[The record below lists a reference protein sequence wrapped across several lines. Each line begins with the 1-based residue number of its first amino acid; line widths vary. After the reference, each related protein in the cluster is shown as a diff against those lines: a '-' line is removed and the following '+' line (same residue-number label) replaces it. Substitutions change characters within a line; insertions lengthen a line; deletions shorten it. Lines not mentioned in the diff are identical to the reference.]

1 MRAWKADLEAVAE
14 VRVQRVG
21 LSLSYETALA
31 RAGADGGGA
40 TWTGTP
46 LELAVRAD
54 KLRLVEVLL
63 EHGAAVAGKRVVD
76 VPLYDAMEARRFGKY
91 LRGLADD
98 EKDNLIAR
106 PGDVERGFEDLDTLC
121 GNIGA
126 ATAPAEA
133 ARLRALAAGH
143 DARGS
148 GRDVSAEFE
157 RRRRRALL
165 WRCSLLLARGGC
177 GDVLSFVAAGQKKG
191 GLIFANGDMPDDV
204 KGLREAREA
213 LEKCASLAYQVA
225 KEYEDFPT
233 PPATADDAEDALKAR
248 AAAVGKENPLGFDG
262 KALAHAFQLVALH
275 RLTNVVAL
283 EASLLA
289 ATNPSREGAA
299 DVIPGYLDAGGA
311 CASWLD
317 AWLKAVKGNEARSA
331 ARVATA
337 LATAVSKWRE
347 SAPKLRD
354 LVAAQDGPEQTLSSW
369 KSAAKLKDF
378 RPAKLAVAVASQKPK
393 AAAAAAAA
401 PAAAAAADE
410 PKPALTAKQR
420 EKEKKRAKK
429 QKQREEAERQ
439 AREAEDARAA
449 AAAAEADRPPPTPEE
464 QRAAAERRKKELADQ
479 AKREEAAAK
488 ERAARAD
495 RERKREEKAARDAR
509 RKLRDDARRELWR
522 PAQTAL
528 AEVKA
533 RDLELKLK
541 ALPWATL
548 VKRYGISVDEDEL
561 SGYERP
567 DGAPGA
573 RVAARAGSRRAD
585 ARQAHV
591 LVADRVL
598 GWFADRD
605 GAWRDRALDVL
616 GAVARGPLAD
626 PLKGKGA
633 RAGLRT
639 APLDGAMLLL
649 YSAFKD
655 ASGAVGVL
663 AWCAVRKANLD
674 DFVEKILESLDR
686 RAGVSEDEAPFLTL
700 RADHVLLSPGKNTP
714 MKLYVAA
721 CESLPGGRAPG
732 AVKAAVGENRW
743 RPDLRLTEK
752 EAGAV
757 ADDGAPSMVL
767 GRSGTGKTV
776 CMARR
781 IARDRADHAD
791 RELLF
796 VARSQALC
804 NFVRDAA
811 CRGDA
816 DARAAGEP
824 RAAAKFL
831 TVNDLLPLLEERT
844 KNMAAGCKSD
854 VRTPWRRMRY
864 YRRVDGVD
872 FRRDRDLRLT
882 DEDYAKANGNYSSEN
897 DTDSSD
903 DDSSDDDDGAGGAR
917 ATQFG
922 AMSFKVRGSCWP
934 AADLV
939 DFSRFRDE
947 FWDKCGAERA
957 RKNESLSPTFCWVQ
971 IQSFIKGSV
980 TPLIRGEPLERD
992 EYIDESGAISKRR
1005 ATGLSKQDREDCYD
1019 VFVSY
1024 ERELRHR
1031 RLWDATD
1038 REVALIQR
1046 ILEEGFV
1053 ATTPLEAKRDGGA
1066 MAILDHVYCD
1076 EVQDMTQAT
1085 LAVLLLAVGN
1095 RPERLFVCGDTAQ
1108 AIQDGVAFR
1117 FSDLKETIYEL
1128 QKEVKTRQ
1136 GRGAAAMAAASDR
1149 SGAAAA
1155 SKKLFKLTNNYRTH
1169 AGILGAANAVL
1180 DLLEQAF
1187 PNSVDVMEKD
1197 AGVSTGPRPTFS
1209 HERPVLDDLPN
1220 ATLLMRAEPL
1230 RDARR
1235 RLAAERDD
1243 RKALVEEREGAVGA
1257 SDDRDAVLD
1266 RADAALEAAAANIA
1280 DEAEEAAAAWH
1291 AEVKAARKA
1300 HDAETKRRDAD
1311 AKKRRAKRDAWLAD
1325 HDKRAKKAKADLAK
1339 LAKKRARFE
1348 GADGDAGAR
1357 RRASDRRAAE
1367 LEAARAAAE
1376 RVYNQRAREALDLW
1390 NTPSPMDANKHRVIA
1405 AAVVGGDAA
1414 RVDRVVAGLVA
1425 EEVEADVLLGDMEEE
1440 DIADCIAP
1448 DPAAAQIRA
1457 LIVRRGGARLL
1468 ADPRALIGDYARAL
1482 TPAAEASVAPLDHFV
1497 AVERRANADRCAA
1510 EDFDAQEAALRSAS
1524 SAPRAP
1530 PADLD
1535 EPDLPALV
1543 KPTEDHSPAGRA
1555 AYKAEYV
1562 RARATAPTL
1571 AAFGVDAAEVAARAK
1586 RRKKASKAAE
1596 RADAGAIDAEIRR
1609 RRAAAGLTPS
1619 ALHCAELL
1627 DNKLV
1632 STRVFSV
1639 QEFKGLEEE
1648 AVVLVDFFGSAD
1660 KETARAW
1667 RDLFKARREGRGD
1680 FSDLSRRRALER
1692 DLKLLYTA
1700 LTRPRS
1706 RLVILELTK
1715 EGAASDAAKFFTA
1728 KPADGAA
1735 PLAERHKRSTKEKKK
1750 SADGATLSADE
1761 WRSRG
1766 ALIARVATERAEGD
1780 ASSAGDVDARLG
1792 EARDC
1797 FKNAEDAELEHRCD
1811 AVIACAKA
1819 VKDVRA
1825 KVAEARGR
1833 DKGDRDDDDDAKPS
1847 AAEEAAAAAVAE
1859 ALGSLALDEA
1869 LAICKA
1875 ADTGEANKALDDLA
1889 GDIETLKDALASA
1902 T

>member
-1 MRAWKADLEAVAE
+1 MSRGFLNGKKGGARAPAPAAAAADGGDSDGDSMPGLARVELGGDSAAEAAAKSGESDDEPPAPTPAAAPSGALDLAEWSVRDLKKEMAAKGLSADGMVEKAEFVAAIRRFREDRDLALAHQVQEAELAGDGGETHDVDATWATDRLGLLGLDDIVHDVVPQMLDANADEHDTRALVEAVVPEGDAREQFLMDLFERQRMRRERRAAAGRLGGDAEAAVEAAGGGDVAALVESAFHLLSAGADPDAGADDGATPLGLAAVGGFHATAKTLLFDFSVDASVVEGRTIGEIASLYAACCPTREALAKGEDTVASNDTRDPRDVYATLFKVHTTTLTRTMRTWKADLEAVAK

-133 ARLRALAAGH
+133 ERLRALAAGH

-165 WRCSLLLARGGC
+165 WRCSLLLARSGC

-191 GLIFANGDMPDDV
+191 GHIFANGDMPDGV

-233 PPATADDAEDALKAR
+233 PPATTDDAEDALKAR

-262 KALAHAFQLVALH
+262 KALAHAFQLVALQ

-283 EASLLA
+283 EASLLT
-289 ATNPSREGAA
+289 ATNPSSEGVA

-311 CASWLD
+311 SASWLD
-317 AWLKAVKGNEARSA
+317 AWLKAVKGNEAKSA

-347 SAPKLRD
+347 SAPRLRD
-354 LVAAQDGPEQTLSSW
+354 LVAAADEGSEQTLSSW

-378 RPAKLAVAVASQKPK
+378 RPAKLAVAVASG
-393 AAAAAAAA
+393 
-401 PAAAAAADE
+401 
-410 PKPALTAKQR
+410 
-420 EKEKKRAKK
+420 
-429 QKQREEAERQ
+429 
-439 AREAEDARAA
+439 
-449 AAAAEADRPPPTPEE
+449 
-464 QRAAAERRKKELADQ
+464 ERRKKELADQ

-548 VKRYGISVDEDEL
+548 VKRYGIS
-561 SGYERP
+561 
-567 DGAPGA
+567 
-573 RVAARAGSRRAD
+573 
-585 ARQAHV
+585 
-591 LVADRVL
+591 
-598 GWFADRD
+598 
-605 GAWRDRALDVL
+605 
-616 GAVARGPLAD
+616 
-626 PLKGKGA
+626 GKGA

-639 APLDGAMLLL
+639 APLDGSMLLL

-663 AWCAVRKANLD
+663 AWCAVRKANLN

-796 VARSQALC
+796 
-804 NFVRDAA
+804 
-811 CRGDA
+811 
-816 DARAAGEP
+816 

-831 TVNDLLPLLEERT
+831 TVNDLLPLLEEKT

-947 FWDKCGAERA
+947 FWDKCGAERS

-1031 RLWDATD
+1031 QCHRRLWDATD

-1046 ILEEGFV
+1046 VLEEGFV
-1053 ATTPLEAKRDGGA
+1053 ATTPLEASKRDGGA

-1128 QKEVKTRQ
+1128 QKEVKTRS

-1243 RKALVEEREGAVGA
+1243 RRFVPVPQSMSSSSIDASLARNGREKECVPVPQSTDDGRAAKMSRSASVSVARRSAGADRSSVPA
-1257 SDDRDAVLD
+1257 PKETSSSARRQASAKSDDR
-1266 RADAALEAAAANIA
+1266 RARSAIAPRDGGGAAAA
-1280 DEAEEAAAAWH
+1280 
-1291 AEVKAARKA
+1291 
-1300 HDAETKRRDAD
+1300 T
-1311 AKKRRAKRDAWLAD
+1311 
-1325 HDKRAKKAKADLAK
+1325 
-1339 LAKKRARFE
+1339 
-1348 GADGDAGAR
+1348 AGGGVP
-1357 RRASDRRAAE
+1357 
-1367 LEAARAAAE
+1367 
-1376 RVYNQRAREALDLW
+1376 RVRQ
-1390 NTPSPMDANKHRVIA
+1390 
-1405 AAVVGGDAA
+1405 
-1414 RVDRVVAGLVA
+1414 
-1425 EEVEADVLLGDMEEE
+1425 
-1440 DIADCIAP
+1440 
-1448 DPAAAQIRA
+1448 
-1457 LIVRRGGARLL
+1457 
-1468 ADPRALIGDYARAL
+1468 
-1482 TPAAEASVAPLDHFV
+1482 
-1497 AVERRANADRCAA
+1497 
-1510 EDFDAQEAALRSAS
+1510 
-1524 SAPRAP
+1524 
-1530 PADLD
+1530 
-1535 EPDLPALV
+1535 
-1543 KPTEDHSPAGRA
+1543 
-1555 AYKAEYV
+1555 
-1562 RARATAPTL
+1562 
-1571 AAFGVDAAEVAARAK
+1571 
-1586 RRKKASKAAE
+1586 
-1596 RADAGAIDAEIRR
+1596 
-1609 RRAAAGLTPS
+1609 
-1619 ALHCAELL
+1619 
-1627 DNKLV
+1627 
-1632 STRVFSV
+1632 
-1639 QEFKGLEEE
+1639 
-1648 AVVLVDFFGSAD
+1648 
-1660 KETARAW
+1660 
-1667 RDLFKARREGRGD
+1667 
-1680 FSDLSRRRALER
+1680 
-1692 DLKLLYTA
+1692 
-1700 LTRPRS
+1700 
-1706 RLVILELTK
+1706 
-1715 EGAASDAAKFFTA
+1715 
-1728 KPADGAA
+1728 
-1735 PLAERHKRSTKEKKK
+1735 
-1750 SADGATLSADE
+1750 
-1761 WRSRG
+1761 
-1766 ALIARVATERAEGD
+1766 
-1780 ASSAGDVDARLG
+1780 
-1792 EARDC
+1792 
-1797 FKNAEDAELEHRCD
+1797 
-1811 AVIACAKA
+1811 
-1819 VKDVRA
+1819 
-1825 KVAEARGR
+1825 
-1833 DKGDRDDDDDAKPS
+1833 
-1847 AAEEAAAAAVAE
+1847 
-1859 ALGSLALDEA
+1859 
-1869 LAICKA
+1869 
-1875 ADTGEANKALDDLA
+1875 
-1889 GDIETLKDALASA
+1889 
-1902 T
+1902 

>member
-1 MRAWKADLEAVAE
+1 
-14 VRVQRVG
+14 
-21 LSLSYETALA
+21 
-31 RAGADGGGA
+31 
-40 TWTGTP
+40 
-46 LELAVRAD
+46 
-54 KLRLVEVLL
+54 
-63 EHGAAVAGKRVVD
+63 
-76 VPLYDAMEARRFGKY
+76 
-91 LRGLADD
+91 
-98 EKDNLIAR
+98 
-106 PGDVERGFEDLDTLC
+106 
-121 GNIGA
+121 
-126 ATAPAEA
+126 
-133 ARLRALAAGH
+133 
-143 DARGS
+143 
-148 GRDVSAEFE
+148 
-157 RRRRRALL
+157 
-165 WRCSLLLARGGC
+165 
-177 GDVLSFVAAGQKKG
+177 
-191 GLIFANGDMPDDV
+191 
-204 KGLREAREA
+204 
-213 LEKCASLAYQVA
+213 
-225 KEYEDFPT
+225 
-233 PPATADDAEDALKAR
+233 
-248 AAAVGKENPLGFDG
+248 
-262 KALAHAFQLVALH
+262 
-275 RLTNVVAL
+275 
-283 EASLLA
+283 
-289 ATNPSREGAA
+289 
-299 DVIPGYLDAGGA
+299 
-311 CASWLD
+311 
-317 AWLKAVKGNEARSA
+317 
-331 ARVATA
+331 
-337 LATAVSKWRE
+337 
-347 SAPKLRD
+347 
-354 LVAAQDGPEQTLSSW
+354 
-369 KSAAKLKDF
+369 
-378 RPAKLAVAVASQKPK
+378 
-393 AAAAAAAA
+393 
-401 PAAAAAADE
+401 
-410 PKPALTAKQR
+410 
-420 EKEKKRAKK
+420 
-429 QKQREEAERQ
+429 
-439 AREAEDARAA
+439 
-449 AAAAEADRPPPTPEE
+449 
-464 QRAAAERRKKELADQ
+464 
-479 AKREEAAAK
+479 
-488 ERAARAD
+488 
-495 RERKREEKAARDAR
+495 
-509 RKLRDDARRELWR
+509 
-522 PAQTAL
+522 
-528 AEVKA
+528 
-533 RDLELKLK
+533 
-541 ALPWATL
+541 
-548 VKRYGISVDEDEL
+548 
-561 SGYERP
+561 
-567 DGAPGA
+567 
-573 RVAARAGSRRAD
+573 
-585 ARQAHV
+585 
-591 LVADRVL
+591 
-598 GWFADRD
+598 
-605 GAWRDRALDVL
+605 
-616 GAVARGPLAD
+616 
-626 PLKGKGA
+626 
-633 RAGLRT
+633 
-639 APLDGAMLLL
+639 MLLL

-663 AWCAVRKANLD
+663 AWCAVRKANLN

-831 TVNDLLPLLEERT
+831 TVNDLLPLLEEKT

-947 FWDKCGAERA
+947 FWDKCGAERS

-1031 RLWDATD
+1031 QCANQP
-1038 REVALIQR
+1038 AS
-1046 ILEEGFV
+1046 
-1053 ATTPLEAKRDGGA
+1053 KRDGGA

-1128 QKEVKTRQ
+1128 QKEVKTRS

-1243 RKALVEEREGAVGA
+1243 RRALVEEREGAVGA

-1266 RADAALEAAAANIA
+1266 RADAALKAAAADIA

-1300 HDAETKRRDAD
+1300 YDAETKRRDAD

-1325 HDKRAKKAKADLAK
+1325 RDKQAKKAKADLAK
-1339 LAKKRARFE
+1339 LAKRARFE
-1348 GADGDAGAR
+1348 GADGDAGAGAAAGPGGSR
-1357 RRASDRRAAE
+1357 SSRRASAE
-1367 LEAARAAAE
+1367 
-1376 RVYNQRAREALDLW
+1376 QG
-1390 NTPSPMDANKHRVIA
+1390 I
-1405 AAVVGGDAA
+1405 
-1414 RVDRVVAGLVA
+1414 VAGLVA

-1482 TPAAEASVAPLDHFV
+1482 TPAAEASVAPLEHFV
-1497 AVERRANADRCAA
+1497 AVEQRANADRCAA

-1524 SAPRAP
+1524 SAPREP

-1562 RARATAPTL
+1562 RPRRRPTPRSSAPTL
-1571 AAFGVDAAEVAARAK
+1571 PRSPRAGA
-1586 RRKKASKAAE
+1586 RKKASKAAE

-1619 ALHCAELL
+1619 ALRCAELL

-1660 KETARAW
+1660 KETAKAW

-1735 PLAERHKRSTKEKKK
+1735 PLAEKHKRSTKEKKK

-1780 ASSAGDVDARLG
+1780 AGVSAGDLDARLG

-1797 FKNAEDAELEHRCD
+1797 FRNAEDAELEHRCD

-1825 KVAEARGR
+1825 KVQGARAEDDVAVDDAAVGGARRRRRRRATAATATRSGR
-1833 DKGDRDDDDDAKPS
+1833 SAPSPKSRRGDRGVATSSMRRSPVPQSMSSSSIDASLARNGREGASPPGRRTAAAAKMSRSASVSVARRSAGADRSSVPAPKETSSSARRQASAKSDDRRASCRYCTTLQLEVLAACATLRRMCAEGPRRVAVLEALRAAPRALDTVLALLSSCPFVGPQAEDDAGEPDPAHPARRWERLARPVVCASRHLRRGEAPDGYAATPEQSTADFARCMLFGPVGLLNELASANHAVLGDVLASAWWPRACASLVRMTCFGLDDFMEDDYGDDDDDDPLGDVVGLTLSLLLMVAPRAPVRGAAPFESLRAALERDDVATDDFHACLLDWRDAEDAGASLTGAAEAARSAEPPPPDGYITAAADLLNLRTTGDLPEPQRLCLACCRPAKLRAAQESEIPNFKGSYLGRFPLAKLACSKCGAVFFCDNGNACQKPVWRRTGRLRAAEAGDAAASHPSRGVLLKLNFNVKHGLRRHDCMTSFDGARLELLGSAGAYDLITASRTALEAPVGWATAETLTYTHPAPTSVCGMMLESLGASTPVARGRSATTAWRFACGDAAARNEALVAAALLAEAGDDGGLAASNRGGYHSDRDALGRRRRASGSCARSSRRRSRRFPEGAGAAGDRPQLVQHQPRRQPQRAPRPS
-1847 AAEEAAAAAVAE
+1847 AGALLRRLLRGRARAGGGELAFQLDASAGCSAAAPGAGTCSYGVVEPADGVLVVFPGGLKHAVFPMR
-1859 ALGSLALDEA
+1859 
-1869 LAICKA
+1869 
-1875 ADTGEANKALDDLA
+1875 A
-1889 GDIETLKDALASA
+1889 GPRPRVSISFNVAPT
-1902 T
+1902 

>member
-1 MRAWKADLEAVAE
+1 MPGLARRARRRFRPSGGDESDESDDEPPAPTPAAAPSGALDLAEWSVRDLKKEMAAKGLSADGMVEGRVRRRDPPVREDRDLALAHQVQEAELAGDGGETHDVDATWATDRLGLLGLDDIVHDVVPQMLDANADEHDTRALVEAVVPEGDAREQFLMDFVDASVVEGRTIGEIASLYGRAARREALAKGEDTVASNDTRDPRDVYATLFKVHTTTLTRTMRTWKADLEAVAK
-14 VRVQRVG
+14 
-21 LSLSYETALA
+21 
-31 RAGADGGGA
+31 
-40 TWTGTP
+40 
-46 LELAVRAD
+46 LAVRAD

-63 EHGAAVAGKRVVD
+63 EHGAPSRASVVG

-121 GNIGA
+121 GNIGGDGA
-126 ATAPAEA
+126 AEA
-133 ARLRALAAGH
+133 AAPR
-143 DARGS
+143 S
-148 GRDVSAEFE
+148 
-157 RRRRRALL
+157 RRATTPG
-165 WRCSLLLARGGC
+165 AAAATGC

-191 GLIFANGDMPDDV
+191 GHIFANGDMPDGV

-225 KEYEDFPT
+225 KEP
-233 PPATADDAEDALKAR
+233 

-262 KALAHAFQLVALH
+262 KALAHAFQLVALQ

-283 EASLLA
+283 EASLLT
-289 ATNPSREGAA
+289 ATNPSREGVA

-311 CASWLD
+311 SASWLD
-317 AWLKAVKGNEARSA
+317 AWLKAVKGNEAKSA

-347 SAPKLRD
+347 SAPRLRD
-354 LVAAQDGPEQTLSSW
+354 LVAAADEGSEQTLSSW

-378 RPAKLAVAVASQKPK
+378 RPAKLAVAVAARRG
-393 AAAAAAAA
+393 AA
-401 PAAAAAADE
+401 
-410 PKPALTAKQR
+410 Q
-420 EKEKKRAKK
+420 
-429 QKQREEAERQ
+429 
-439 AREAEDARAA
+439 
-449 AAAAEADRPPPTPEE
+449 
-464 QRAAAERRKKELADQ
+464 KELADQ

-495 RERKREEKAARDAR
+495 RERKREEGRATR
-509 RKLRDDARRELWR
+509 RKLGTTPRALAA
-522 PAQTAL
+522 AQTAL

-567 DGAPGA
+567 DGAPAAGRRAGRGGRA
-573 RVAARAGSRRAD
+573 RPTAARWPA
-585 ARQAHV
+585 
-591 LVADRVL
+591 
-598 GWFADRD
+598 
-605 GAWRDRALDVL
+605 DRALD
-616 GAVARGPLAD
+616 GS
-626 PLKGKGA
+626 
-633 RAGLRT
+633 
-639 APLDGAMLLL
+639 MLLL

-663 AWCAVRKANLD
+663 AWCAVRKANLN

-804 NFVRDAA
+804 NFVRRGV
-811 CRGDA
+811 RGDA

-831 TVNDLLPLLEERT
+831 TVNDLLPLLEEKT

-947 FWDKCGAERA
+947 FWDKCGAERS

-1031 RLWDATD
+1031 QCHRRLWDATD

-1046 ILEEGFV
+1046 VLEEGFV
-1053 ATTPLEAKRDGGA
+1053 ATTPLEASKRDGGA

-1128 QKEVKTRQ
+1128 QKEVKTRS

-1243 RKALVEEREGAVGA
+1243 RRALVEEREGAVGA

-1266 RADAALEAAAANIA
+1266 RADAALKAAAADIA

-1300 HDAETKRRDAD
+1300 YD
-1311 AKKRRAKRDAWLAD
+1311 AKPSAATLTRRSGAKRDAWLAD
-1325 HDKRAKKAKADLAK
+1325 RDKQAKKAKADLAK
-1339 LAKKRARFE
+1339 LAKKRALRGRRRRRGR
-1348 GADGDAGAR
+1348 GAARTGGRGAR
-1357 RRASDRRAAE
+1357 GASAE
-1367 LEAARAAAE
+1367 Q
-1376 RVYNQRAREALDLW
+1376 VYNQRAREALDLW
-1390 NTPSPMDANKHRVIA
+1390 NTPSPMDANKHRVVA
-1405 AAVVGGDAA
+1405 TAVVGGDAA
-1414 RVDRVVAGLVA
+1414 RVQGIVAGLVA

-1457 LIVRRGGARLL
+1457 LIVRRA
-1468 ADPRALIGDYARAL
+1468 ARALATRAHRRLRAL
-1482 TPAAEASVAPLDHFV
+1482 TPAAEASVAPLEHFV
-1497 AVERRANADRCAA
+1497 AVEQRANADRCAA
-1510 EDFDAQEAALRSAS
+1510 EDFDAQEAALGRC
-1524 SAPRAP
+1524 RRREP

-1562 RARATAPTL
+1562 RARATAPTPRSS
-1571 AAFGVDAAEVAARAK
+1571 ASTRPRSPRAK

-1660 KETARAW
+1660 KETAKAW

-1706 RLVILELTK
+1706 RL
-1715 EGAASDAAKFFTA
+1715 
-1728 KPADGAA
+1728 
-1735 PLAERHKRSTKEKKK
+1735 HKRSTKEKKK

-1780 ASSAGDVDARLG
+1780 AGSPLATLTRLG

-1797 FKNAEDAELEHRCD
+1797 FRNAEDAELEHRCD

-1825 KVAEARGR
+1825 KVADARGR

-1847 AAEEAAAAAVAE
+1847 AARRPRRRP
-1859 ALGSLALDEA
+1859 
-1869 LAICKA
+1869 
-1875 ADTGEANKALDDLA
+1875 ALDDLA
-1889 GDIETLKDALASA
+1889 GDIKTPGTRSAS
-1902 T
+1902 